1 MSLLSH
7 SAQNKRLL
15 GVDLFRGV
23 SAYGVVL
30 IHGLG
35 ELPRDEQALMIS
47 NFFVAF
53 CVPYFLVASFYFS
66 SHLLLYKK
74 PKNYLSSRIKR
85 ILVPYAIWSLIYF
98 LARCLG
104 YLIGNKESLQ
114 RLISDPVNI
123 IFFGAA
129 GVHLYFL
136 PMLFCGTVVAILMV
150 KICRR
155 FSLPFLMNFFLV
167 SLSIFYVMNVS
178 GNDFILGEGIAFK
191 QAFFLQFNYSFSQMF
206 RVILVILAWT
216 IKCMPYII
224 FGIIINSPRIQQLL
238 YSFSLNEQNITRG
251 KLLII
256 FFTPLAIISIFL
268 CHSDILNLLI
278 PYLSFLYSI
287 WISGLI
293 SQNQTMTHIAKKLG
307 YLSYGIYLSHALIT
321 AGFLPIMTKLYP
333 QIVSFQ
339 LSPLILIIS
348 SLVIFLISLAIAHL
362 FSLHQTTARIL
373 LAV

>member
-1 MSLLSH
+1 
-7 SAQNKRLL
+7 
-15 GVDLFRGV
+15 
-23 SAYGVVL
+23 
-30 IHGLG
+30 
-35 ELPRDEQALMIS
+35 
-47 NFFVAF
+47 
-53 CVPYFLVASFYFS
+53 
-66 SHLLLYKK
+66 
-74 PKNYLSSRIKR
+74 
-85 ILVPYAIWSLIYF
+85 
-98 LARCLG
+98 
-104 YLIGNKESLQ
+104 
-114 RLISDPVNI
+114 
-123 IFFGAA
+123 
-129 GVHLYFL
+129 
-136 PMLFCGTVVAILMV
+136 
-150 KICRR
+150 
-155 FSLPFLMNFFLV
+155 MNFFLV

-191 QAFFLQFNYSFSQMF
+191 QAFFLQFNYSLSQMF

-256 FFTPLAIISIFL
+256 FFTPLGIISIFL

-287 WISGLI
+287 GISGLI

-348 SLVIFLISLAIAHL
+348 SLVIFFVSLAIAHL